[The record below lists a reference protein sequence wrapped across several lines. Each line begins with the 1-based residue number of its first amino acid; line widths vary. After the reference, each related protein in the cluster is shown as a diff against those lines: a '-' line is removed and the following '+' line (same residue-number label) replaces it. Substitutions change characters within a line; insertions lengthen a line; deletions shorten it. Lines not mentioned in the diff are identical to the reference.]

1 MANSYHLAQI
11 NIGRLRAPIDDPQIA
26 GFVARLDEINALAE
40 GSTGYVWRL
49 QTPVGNATELRPYDD
64 DLIIVNLSVWETP
77 EALRNY
83 VYRSAHA
90 SVMRQRREWFERF
103 AGMYYALWWVP
114 AGHEPSVHEATAR
127 LEELRANGDTP
138 RAFSF
143 THIFPAPDAPAAHV
157 RGFADTCPAL

>member
-1 MANSYHLAQI
+1 MAMATRVAHMN
-11 NIGRLRAPIDDPQIA
+11 
-26 GFVARLDEINALAE
+26 VARLRHPPGDPRVAGFIDNVSKVNAIAE
-40 GSTGYVWRL
+40 RSPGYVWRL

-90 SVMRQRREWFERF
+90 GVMRQRREWFERF

-143 THIFPAPDAPAAHV
+143 THIFPAPDAPAAPV